1 MEKLFHLDMASQE
14 ADAAAESK
22 RMEKKKITGRRICT
36 DEMCC
41 HLISL
46 GDCLVVVAD
55 QLIHEIEF
63 CMLFNP
69 TI

>member
-1 MEKLFHLDMASQE
+1 MEKLFHWDMASQE
-14 ADAAAESK
+14 ADVAAESK
-22 RMEKKKITGRRICT
+22 RMEKEITGRRICT

-63 CMLFNP
+63 RMLFNP